1 MSLGKG
7 GMKMKLNKREL
18 KNIKAGSITG
28 SLINSLISG
37 FKMFIDVGR
46 YLGSGLRRLISGRSC
61 SL

>member
-1 MSLGKG
+1 
-7 GMKMKLNKREL
+7 MKLNKREL